1 MTRFRSIRRR
11 FGISAPRVAVQA
23 HIPWYLRWILMFG
36 MLMLAA
42 AFALLAYDLG
52 RRYAGYD
59 RSEAEELRSRI
70 ADRNAKLES
79 ENTSFRKD
87 LAAIERQMQIEQS
100 THGNLSLQVKALS
113 EENALLK
120 EDLAFFQTLM
130 SSGGDPGGI
139 SINRLRV
146 QRDAIPGEYRYRLLV
161 VQSKQRVKEF
171 VGHLQLVID
180 LEEGGKASV
189 LALPKEGDKDPAY
202 NLNFKFYQRIDGVF
216 TVSPEAV
223 VKRVQVRVLENGV
236 PVPKTSQTA
245 NVS

>member
-1 MTRFRSIRRR
+1 
-11 FGISAPRVAVQA
+11 
-23 HIPWYLRWILMFG
+23 MFG

>member
-1 MTRFRSIRRR
+1 MGRFRGIRRR

-23 HIPWYLRWILMFG
+23 HVPWYWRWLLVVGILM
-36 MLMLAA
+36 LTA
-42 AFALLAYDLG
+42 AFALVAYDLG

-59 RSEAEELRSRI
+59 RHEAEELRSRI
-70 ADRNAKLES
+70 AARNAKLEDD
-79 ENTSFRKD
+79 NALMRKD
-87 LAAIERQMQIEQS
+87 LAALERQMQIEQS
-100 THGNLSLQVKALS
+100 THGNLSVQVMSLS

-171 VGHLQLVID
+171 NGHLQLVID
-180 LEEGGKASV
+180 IEDGGKTSV
-189 LALPKEGDKDPAY
+189 IALPKEGDKDPAY

-216 TVSPEAV
+216 TVSPEAI
-223 VKRVQVRVLENGV
+223 VKRVQVRVIENGV
-236 PVPKTSQTA
+236 PVPRTTQTA
-245 NVS
+245 NIS